1 MERGNA
7 WIVALWIGGIGAVGA
22 GTVDAQAAFQRQC
35 AMCHTTKGTLS
46 PKEKETLMGPP
57 IDEVLYHV
65 KERYPIRTDAV
76 KFMADY
82 IRHPQVEKAL
92 CPSMD
97 KFGLMPSM
105 AKTVS
110 AEEAQAISAMLFDTY
125 PRKSF
130 ARQERRQRSEVRFA
144 DLDANGDGSVSP
156 REFREFRA
164 RRNGLDPRSFK
175 ADLFFKKIDRNG
187 DGRLSPQ
194 EFEALRQ
201 AARSER

>member
-1 MERGNA
+1 MTGKGS
-7 WIVALWIGGIGAVGA
+7 WVILLA
-22 GTVDAQAAFQRQC
+22 GTLSAWAGTPETREVFRSQC
-35 AMCHTTKGTLS
+35 VLCHTTKTTLT

-65 KERYPIRTDAV
+65 KERYPIKTDAV

-82 IRHPQVEKAL
+82 IRHPNVEKAL

-105 AKTVS
+105 AKRVS
-110 AEEAQAISAMLFDTY
+110 AEEARVLAAMLFDAY

-130 ARQERRQRSEVRFA
+130 ARQERRQRSEIRFA
-144 DLDANGDGSVSP
+144 DLDADGDGSVSP
-156 REFREFRA
+156 EEFREFRA

-175 ADLFFKKIDRNG
+175 TDRFFKKIDRNG
-187 DGRLSPQ
+187 DGKLSPE

-201 AARSER
+201 AARNDR